1 MQHVRLQCSDTLIAR
16 GTKKGSRS
24 RLMREEAAVRRRE
37 STPALLL
44 LRWRAVLREQG
55 SGCRGLELSHLLLHG
70 TGLAKCLDVSHH
82 ALRSIQRDD
91 DTFVG
96 RFDTEF

>member
-1 MQHVRLQCSDTLIAR
+1 MVMRRSDWQNFVLRQPSIHHRWMQHVRLQCSDTLIAR

-70 TGLAKCLDVSHH
+70 TGLAQCRL
-82 ALRSIQRDD
+82 
-91 DTFVG
+91 
-96 RFDTEF
+96 